1 MGAERTACI
10 LAFVT
15 TVADTL
21 PELSVPYYDTGV
33 VEKGFDAASIAAAVP
48 RSGIRGDN
56 LVEDVANLP
65 DAGGTLAVITFYLV
79 GDDVTLTH
87 ANLQPAIATLS
98 NPCANVVRSM
108 YIVHKT
114 TTTSVTVALVTAFL
128 IPNSADDDADVDPP
142 GLKRRR
148 LGGSGAGAGAG
159 ADSPQ
164 ETEEESTTA
173 VAVAIATATAKPPTP
188 VVAATAVSTTP
199 IHRGTYSRWDAMCTA
214 INANTK
220 SMLAPGSHFD
230 ELLKSSDAVHDP
242 RRRVL
247 LTTAVAWLMAVV
259 NDGDNSDNV
268 ARMKITTSTQGL
280 ASSPRN
286 VCAFEMRPVNIAT
299 YVVDDLLSM
308 KGIVDDLVAA
318 IGKTEAKG
326 WDLTNRLAWSV
337 VGPVHTPGLHVTFN
351 LDQGMGD
358 TSFDPA
364 LM

>member
-33 VEKGFDAASIAAAVP
+33 VEKGADAASIAAAVS

-65 DAGGTLAVITFYLV
+65 NAGGTLAVITFYLV

-98 NPCANVVRSM
+98 KPCANVVRSM

-128 IPNSADDDADVDPP
+128 IPNSAVDDDDAVDPP
-142 GLKRRR
+142 ELKRRR
-148 LGGSGAGAGAG
+148 LGAGAGAS
-159 ADSPQ
+159 ADSPR
-164 ETEEESTTA
+164 EEATTA
-173 VAVAIATATAKPPTP
+173 VAEAIATATAKPPTS
-188 VVAATAVSTTP
+188 VAAVSTTP
-199 IHRGTYSRWDAMCTA
+199 IHRGTYDRWAAMCTA
-214 INANTK
+214 INASTK
-220 SMLAPGSHFD
+220 GMLAPESHFD
-230 ELLKSSDAVHDP
+230 KLLNSSDPVHDP

-259 NDGDNSDNV
+259 NDGDNADNV
-268 ARMKITTSTQGL
+268 ARMKITTSIQGL

-286 VCAFEMRPVNIAT
+286 VCAFEMKPVNIAT